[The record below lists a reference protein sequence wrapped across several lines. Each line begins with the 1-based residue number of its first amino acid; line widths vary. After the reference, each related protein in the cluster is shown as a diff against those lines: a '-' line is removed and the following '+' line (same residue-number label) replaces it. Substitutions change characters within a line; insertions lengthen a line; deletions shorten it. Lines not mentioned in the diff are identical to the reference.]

1 MQKSVRSPVL
11 ISCLLA
17 ATMLSV
23 ILSPILTQNPNLEES
38 MDDLR
43 SGEGSAWTLSPTTGP
58 HTGGTSLTLTTTG
71 LSSYFEESNWEN
83 FTIDSSAD
91 VGKFSSIVA
100 DSNGELHIS
109 YRDSTNGHLKYCLL
123 YTSDAADGIQV

>member
-1 MQKSVRSPVL
+1 MQKLVRSPVL

-23 ILSPILTQNPNLEES
+23 ILFPILTQNPNLEES

-71 LSSYFEESNWEN
+71 LSSYFEESN
-83 FTIDSSAD
+83 
-91 VGKFSSIVA
+91 
-100 DSNGELHIS
+100 
-109 YRDSTNGHLKYCLL
+109 
-123 YTSDAADGIQV
+123 

>member
-1 MQKSVRSPVL
+1 MQKLVRSPVL

-23 ILSPILTQNPNLEES
+23 ILFPILTQNPNLEES

-83 FTIDSSAD
+83 FTIDYSAD
-91 VGKFSSIVA
+91 VG
-100 DSNGELHIS
+100 
-109 YRDSTNGHLKYCLL
+109 
-123 YTSDAADGIQV
+123 